1 MHTWVS
7 AWKQGA
13 GSRQGEAGA
22 ANGAKDAAALTAM
35 MSIVPVLLRGAAHAG
50 PRCQAGRGSSGQRAP
65 SRARGGGC
73 KRATREQDE
82 GRGGAQIERSAALL
96 RRPPGLDL
104 LLERGH
110 RGVHRLVE
118 ALAHTLHRVLKPTPQ
133 GAQRSAEEHAA
144 HPAKSRTTIDD
155 RRSESASRRWLVPVA
170 VSDAVTKNCGLAGIG
185 AAPSAEGGAG
195 APGPRASCLI
205 YQLAQHTRRG
215 RRVCPTARN
224 F

>member
-1 MHTWVS
+1 M
-7 AWKQGA
+7 A
-13 GSRQGEAGA
+13 G
-22 ANGAKDAAALTAM
+22 
-35 MSIVPVLLRGAAHAG
+35 
-50 PRCQAGRGSSGQRAP
+50 
-65 SRARGGGC
+65 
-73 KRATREQDE
+73 KRR
-82 GRGGAQIERSAALL
+82 AQIELETARL

-118 ALAHTLHRVLKPTPQ
+118 ALAHTLHRVLKPTLQ

-144 HPAKSRTTIDD
+144 HPRKSNDD
-155 RRSESASRRWLVPVA
+155 RRSSRSESASRRWLVPVA

-205 YQLAQHTRRG
+205 CQLAQHTRRG
-215 RRVCPTARN
+215 RRVCRQPEIFERARITSGAGCPRRCDARRRGMPDGHP
-224 F
+224 